1 MRIITAQRGDTADY
15 FVSELKKY
23 IMQMSRGWIVPET
36 AFVDSVS
43 KADITEG
50 TIVLALLDELELDTS
65 DLYDAYIEDII
76 DADITNGTGYIAGSN
91 QRSILMGIYR
101 YCYSLGCRYIRP
113 GADGDYVPKADVMNH
128 SFKLRKK
135 ADQPF
140 RGECSEGAISYEHMR
155 DTVYWLPKIGMNM
168 YMIEGLVPYTYMH
181 KWYGHVGNDK
191 LRIKGQVTDYDMLEP
206 YMDLLEKDIK
216 RTGIQLHTLGHAWMF
231 EKLGVRHECNAIEK
245 EKLSKL
251 TDEQKSYL
259 AMVNGVRDSRGSTFY
274 TQFCLSNPAARKLLV
289 DFMVEYIQKR
299 PHVDF
304 VHAWLADSIN
314 NNCECEE
321 CQKME
326 PSDWYVLLLNEL
338 DAELTRLGF
347 DNRIVFILY
356 NETVRPPKKLRLN
369 NPHRFILLAAIG
381 LHYEK
386 GYVNEEYT
394 GEIPEYKLNDF
405 HPAPNALRLK
415 WHRDWKEMSDNI
427 PSMIFEYRFYTDMYN
442 DLGHMQ
448 VCRETHRDMKTLENV
463 AFNGCMS
470 DQTHRMYMPTALPLI
485 MMGETLFDTSIDY
498 DTLANEYF
506 EGAFGKDGTLVR
518 EYLEKLSENLCPSN
532 QRIGSKTG
540 VEEAGFGDVEAEK
553 CPWINNPYVTEKAL
567 KVPGILEEFRPTI
580 LKNIKTAED
589 EARRLSWRYLE
600 YHYEICRRFAG
611 VLIAGSKNDVDE
623 ARRIFEQ
630 EVLDYLC
637 DHEMEFHNV
646 FDLFLFRRAI
656 GLKIGSRLPAYY
668 D

>member
-1 MRIITAQRGDTADY
+1 
-15 FVSELKKY
+15 
-23 IMQMSRGWIVPET
+23 
-36 AFVDSVS
+36 
-43 KADITEG
+43 
-50 TIVLALLDELELDTS
+50 
-65 DLYDAYIEDII
+65 
-76 DADITNGTGYIAGSN
+76 
-91 QRSILMGIYR
+91 
-101 YCYSLGCRYIRP
+101 
-113 GADGDYVPKADVMNH
+113 
-128 SFKLRKK
+128 
-135 ADQPF
+135 
-140 RGECSEGAISYEHMR
+140 
-155 DTVYWLPKIGMNM
+155 
-168 YMIEGLVPYTYMH
+168 
-181 KWYGHVGNDK
+181 
-191 LRIKGQVTDYDMLEP
+191 
-206 YMDLLEKDIK
+206 
-216 RTGIQLHTLGHAWMF
+216 
-231 EKLGVRHECNAIEK
+231 
-245 EKLSKL
+245 
-251 TDEQKSYL
+251 
-259 AMVNGVRDSRGSTFY
+259 
-274 TQFCLSNPAARKLLV
+274 
-289 DFMVEYIQKR
+289 
-299 PHVDF
+299 
-304 VHAWLADSIN
+304 
-314 NNCECEE
+314 
-321 CQKME
+321 
-326 PSDWYVLLLNEL
+326 
-338 DAELTRLGF
+338 
-347 DNRIVFILY
+347 
-356 NETVRPPKKLRLN
+356 
-369 NPHRFILLAAIG
+369 
-381 LHYEK
+381 
-386 GYVNEEYT
+386 
-394 GEIPEYKLNDF
+394 
-405 HPAPNALRLK
+405 
-415 WHRDWKEMSDNI
+415 MSDNI